1 MPASTHLP
9 RLLALAAFA
18 AVPLVE
24 TNSYWLHIL
33 SLALIASI
41 LALGMQL
48 LVGMAGLL
56 SLGQGAFYGIGAY
69 AAGLLGATLGLPFVF
84 AVTAGGV
91 AAALSSLVLV
101 PIVRLKG
108 ASLAVATLG
117 FNIIVHAVILNEEWL
132 TGGSMGLMDI
142 PGPGMLDPP
151 VTDDRVYYWL
161 CLAVLALVY
170 LAIER
175 IANSRFGRALT
186 AIGQDEEA
194 ARASGIAVSRCKSKC
209 FLVAAFTAGIAG
221 GLFAYHTRYL
231 SPNDFTFAKSIDIL
245 VMVVI
250 GGLGSLPGAV
260 FGAFAVVLTPE
271 FLRSSGELRM
281 IIFGAAVIVMA
292 GTGNLGVAG
301 LAARAARK
309 AGDWISLLRARFG
322 APGEA
327 RP

>member
-1 MPASTHLP
+1 V
-9 RLLALAAFA
+9 ALAAFA
-18 AVPLVE
+18 AVPLIE

-48 LVGMAGLL
+48 LIGMAGLL
-56 SLGQGAFYGIGAY
+56 SMGQGAFYGIGAY
-69 AAGLLGATLGLPFVF
+69 AAGLLGAAVGLPFVL

-170 LAIER
+170 LAIDR
-175 IANSRFGRALT
+175 IAKSRFGRALIAT
-186 AIGQDEEA
+186 GQDEEA
-194 ARASGIAVSRCKSKC
+194 ARASGIAVSRCRSKC

-221 GLFAYHTRYL
+221 GLFAYHARYL

-245 VMVVI
+245 TMVVI

-271 FLRSSGELRM
+271 LLRSSGELRM
-281 IIFGAAVIVMA
+281 IIFGAAVIVMS
-292 GTGNLGVAG
+292 GTGNLGVVG
-301 LAARAARK
+301 LAARAAGM
-309 AGDWISLLRARFG
+309 AGDRIGSLRGRRA

>member
-1 MPASTHLP
+1 MPKSAHLP
-9 RLLALAAFA
+9 RLLVLAAFA
-18 AVPLVE
+18 ALPLIE

-33 SLALIASI
+33 SLGLIASI

-56 SLGQGAFYGIGAY
+56 SMGQGAFYGIGAY
-69 AAGLLGATLGLPFVF
+69 AAGLLGGALGLPFF
-84 AVTAGGV
+84 LAVIAGGIV
-91 AAALSSLVLV
+91 AALSSLVLV

-117 FNIIVHAVILNEEWL
+117 FNVIVHAVILNEEWL

-170 LAIER
+170 LGIDR
-175 IANSRFGRALT
+175 IAKSRFGRALT

-194 ARASGIAVSRCKSKC
+194 ARASGIAVGWCKSKC
-209 FLVAAFTAGIAG
+209 FVVAAFTAGIAG
-221 GLFAYHTRYL
+221 GLFAYHARYL

-245 VMVVI
+245 IMVVI
-250 GGLGSLPGAV
+250 GGLGSLPGAI

-281 IIFGAAVIVMA
+281 IIFGAAVIIMS

-301 LAARAARK
+301 LTARATRK
-309 AGDWISLLRARFG
+309 AGGWIGLLRIRPG